1 MAQSTTDMSIDEQE
15 KSERVCTYLTPTKK
29 SAIETASGDQSVA
42 SWIRGAINQRLKQ
55 DQQNEIL
62 DGTNAEQRLEAIA
75 AEAADDLEKQTEEAG
90 KQIARATRQYH
101 HLLAVNAVYSIASF
115 RLLGDYGGFSDIQR
129 KTAILDGQARLHDD
143 DEPTLGWDDLGDPT
157 DPPTDDARASE
168 SRAQKQEQQPKP
180 PESWDVGDDPN
191 RSNDLDDILG
201 DENG

>member
-1 MAQSTTDMSIDEQE
+1 MSIDEQE

-75 AEAADDLEKQTEEAG
+75 AEAADDLEASTEEAAAE
-90 KQIARATRQYH
+90 IARATRQYH
-101 HLLAVNAVYSIASF
+101 DLLAVNAVYSIASF
-115 RLLGDYGGFSDIQR
+115 RLLGDYGGFSDLQR
-129 KTAILDGQARLHDD
+129 KNAILDGQARLHDD
-143 DEPTLGWDDLGDPT
+143 DEPTLGWDELGEAT

-168 SRAQKQEQQPKP
+168 SRAQQQDNSLRHPRDRDDSDDSG
-180 PESWDVGDDPN
+180 ESGT
-191 RSNDLDDILG
+191 DLDDILG
-201 DENG
+201 DDGS